1 MSAALDANPIGPGR
15 LVLVVGP
22 SGAGKD
28 TLIRAA
34 RAALA
39 SDPRYVFPRR
49 IVTRPASATEDN
61 RCCDPDTFAR
71 IDAEGGFAVSWAAHG
86 LSYGLPASIV
96 LAVAEGRTVICNTSR
111 TVVTDLRVRYAN
123 VVVIEVTAS
132 PQILARRLASRGRSE
147 DGSVQDR
154 IARTREICEVRPDM
168 TIANETSVDDVLPG
182 FLAAFGAPAMPERS
196 A

>member
-1 MSAALDANPIGPGR
+1 MSGAPHTAPRGPGR

-39 SDPRYVFPRR
+39 SDPRYLFPRR
-49 IVTRPASATEDN
+49 IVTRPASAAEDN
-61 RCCDPDTFAR
+61 QPCDPDTFAR

-86 LSYGLPASIV
+86 LSYGLPASLTFAI
-96 LAVAEGRTVICNTSR
+96 AEGRTVVCNVSR
-111 TVVTDLRVRYAN
+111 TVVRELRARYADVI
-123 VVVIEVTAS
+123 VVEVTAS
-132 PQILARRLASRGRSE
+132 VHILERRLASRGRVE

-154 IARTREICEVRPDM
+154 IARTREVCKVDPDV
-168 TIANETSVDDVLPG
+168 TITNETSVDDALPG
-182 FLAAFGAPAMPERS
+182 FLAVLGPDAVPERRP
-196 A
+196 